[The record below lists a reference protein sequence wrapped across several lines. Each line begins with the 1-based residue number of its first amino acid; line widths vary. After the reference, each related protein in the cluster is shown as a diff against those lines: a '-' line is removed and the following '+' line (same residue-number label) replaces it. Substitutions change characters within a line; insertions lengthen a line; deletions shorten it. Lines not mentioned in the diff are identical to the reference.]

1 MSHSATQTERTRP
14 FSSSTAI
21 LRSLA
26 EGVLIV
32 DTDGYV
38 RQMNP
43 AAGQLLALDPA
54 TVLDRE
60 FEFLPFAGALGQQP
74 AGEQVLL
81 QLGERLIG
89 VEKRPLLA
97 EEEDQPALGT
107 LYILHERTSDLG
119 ERQRQYDYLCRA
131 LHDVRVPLQAISGA
145 SEGLMRGWFGP
156 LNDEQ
161 HEFAGII
168 KENADH
174 QGELINQ
181 IYDAY
186 ALAGHFA
193 KLNPEQFSIASAI
206 HKAEQ
211 EFAARF
217 AERQLS
223 FSVDR
228 TDDLPPI
235 VADRQR
241 VRQMLGVLLGN
252 ALRYTHP
259 GGTVA
264 LRAWLADRLVV
275 VEIQDTG
282 VGIRAV
288 DQPKIFTPFFRGE
301 NPLKEGRY
309 GGLSLVI
316 AKLLAE
322 QHGGWLQ
329 FASAEGQGSTF
340 SFALPIA

>member
-1 MSHSATQTERTRP
+1 M
-14 FSSSTAI
+14 
-21 LRSLA
+21 
-26 EGVLIV
+26 LIV
-32 DTDGYV
+32 DADGYV
-38 RQMNP
+38 RQMNS
-43 AAGQLLALDPA
+43 AATQLLALDPTA
-54 TVLDRE
+54 VLDHE

-74 AGEQVLL
+74 AGEQILL
-81 QLGERLIG
+81 QIGERLVGI
-89 VEKRPLLA
+89 EKRSLLA
-97 EEEDQPALGT
+97 EEDDQPALGAI
-107 LYILHERTSDLG
+107 YILRERTSDLG
-119 ERQRQYDYLCRA
+119 EHQRQYDYLCRA

-161 HEFAGII
+161 REFAAII

-174 QGELINQ
+174 QGELFNQ

-186 ALAGHFA
+186 ALAGHFV
-193 KLNPEQFSIASAI
+193 KLYPEQFSIAGAI
-206 HKAEQ
+206 HEAEQ

-223 FSVDR
+223 FSAELAN
-228 TDDLPPI
+228 DLPPI

-241 VRQMLGVLLGN
+241 VRQILAVLLGN

-264 LRAWLADRLVV
+264 LRARLADRLVV
-275 VEIQDTG
+275 VEIHDTG

-322 QHGGWLQ
+322 QHGGWLT
-329 FASAEGQGSTF
+329 FASVEGQGSTF
-340 SFALPIA
+340 SFALSIA